1 MARWTGHGL
10 TIAVMLDLLPRRDE
24 PLAATATGCPVH
36 ICVVT
41 ETYAPEINGV
51 ALTLARL
58 VEGLRARGLLAS
70 VVRPRQ
76 AVDGAGEPGDPSLT
90 LVRGLALPGYAGLQM
105 GLPAGPIL
113 HDRWTRW
120 RPDAI
125 YVATEG
131 PLGWSAVRVAHRLG
145 VRVLSGFHT
154 NFHGYARHY
163 HARWLGRGVARYLR
177 RFHNRTSGTL
187 VPTADLGE
195 RLRAMGFRN
204 VSVLG
209 RGVDDRLFTPAR
221 RSAGLRRSWGVSDDE
236 LVVLYVGRLAPE
248 KNVGLAIETYRA
260 MQREGQPVRLVVV
273 GDGPLRAPLQRA
285 HPDVLFCG
293 ALTGEA
299 LAAHYA
305 SGDVFL
311 FPSETETFGNV
322 TLEALASGLA
332 VVAYD
337 YAAAR
342 IHIVD
347 EQTGALVPWG
357 DRQAF
362 VERTLTLG
370 RAPADLARMRR
381 AARDSITRLAW
392 DRVVER
398 FEALLVDRHLSA
410 AEGRHRR

>member
-1 MARWTGHGL
+1 
-10 TIAVMLDLLPRRDE
+10 
-24 PLAATATGCPVH
+24 
-36 ICVVT
+36 
-41 ETYAPEINGV
+41 
-51 ALTLARL
+51 
-58 VEGLRARGLLAS
+58 
-70 VVRPRQ
+70 
-76 AVDGAGEPGDPSLT
+76 
-90 LVRGLALPGYAGLQM
+90 
-105 GLPAGPIL
+105 
-113 HDRWTRW
+113 
-120 RPDAI
+120 
-125 YVATEG
+125 
-131 PLGWSAVRVAHRLG
+131 
-145 VRVLSGFHT
+145 
-154 NFHGYARHY
+154 
-163 HARWLGRGVARYLR
+163 
-177 RFHNRTSGTL
+177 
-187 VPTADLGE
+187 
-195 RLRAMGFRN
+195 
-204 VSVLG
+204 
-209 RGVDDRLFTPAR
+209 
-221 RSAGLRRSWGVSDDE
+221 VSDDE